1 MEIDWVMRKTVSNK
15 RRGIRCTITSIL
27 EDLEF
32 ADNIALVSSNS
43 DHLQDHEPS
52 EEVEDFTHLGS
63 VIMQ

>member
-1 MEIDWVMRKTVSNK
+1 M
-15 RRGIRCTITSIL
+15 L